1 MINKQTNKQMI
12 KEDLKFGC
20 FYTPPPGPPQVQV
33 GMMQDQTNKV
43 NLLYGLGPASGW

>member
-20 FYTPPPGPPQVQV
+20 FYTPPRAPL
-33 GMMQDQTNKV
+33 KFK
-43 NLLYGLGPASGW
+43 LE

>member
-20 FYTPPPGPPQVQV
+20 FYTTPPPLRL
-33 GMMQDQTNKV
+33 KFK
-43 NLLYGLGPASGW
+43 LE